1 MAESHAFAAP
11 DHRSENA
18 PQGPATASE
27 FPVLRSARMH
37 RLSNRHLLQ
46 LAGVCLAICVMAV
59 PHYFGHPG
67 RLTGQGAEQASYL
80 SGAAMGIAL
89 VSLGFLKK
97 DYSLRDVIQILTI
110 CFGLSSVSLSH
121 YVVSPENV
129 GLHEVLQR
137 AYYLPIIFA
146 ALWYGSSGGLLAAG
160 LAAILYIPHIH
171 AAWRSQPN
179 YQFNPYWEVALFF
192 VFGGLT
198 GVLSE
203 RQRMQR
209 TELQEA
215 ADRLSKEHAELQK
228 TFESLGRAERL
239 SAVGTLSAA
248 LAHEIRNP
256 LSAMSGAIEI
266 LSRQHLSSERRG
278 EFTEVIKRE
287 IARLNSL
294 LYKFLEFAQPR
305 PPVRRRTDIQ
315 DLASDVCKLLSELA
329 TARRI
334 DLIRPETEVTF
345 PKIDADPDQIK
356 QVMLNLVMNAC
367 KAMPDG
373 GKVEIFLASKPDQ
386 ITIAI
391 RDQGVGVSEQD
402 LQHIF
407 DPFYRTRNDGTGLG
421 LSIAQRIM
429 EQHGG
434 RIEVKR
440 NPERGMTFALVF
452 PVEHLANSA
461 FQGQ

>member
-1 MAESHAFAAP
+1 
-11 DHRSENA
+11 
-18 PQGPATASE
+18 
-27 FPVLRSARMH
+27 MH

-46 LAGVCLAICVMAV
+46 LTGVCLAICMMAV
-59 PHYFGHPG
+59 PHYIGRPGH
-67 RLTGQGAEQASYL
+67 LIGQGAEQASYL

-97 DYSLRDVIQILTI
+97 DYLLRDVIQVLII
-110 CFGLSSVSLSH
+110 CFGLSSVSLGH

-129 GLHEVLQR
+129 RLHEVLQR

-160 LAAILYIPHIH
+160 LADILYIPHIH

-179 YQFNPYWEVALFF
+179 YQFNQYWEVALFF

-203 RQRMQR
+203 RQRKQR
-209 TELQEA
+209 TELQES
-215 ADRLSKEHAELQK
+215 ADRLSKAHAELQK
-228 TFESLGRAERL
+228 SFESLRRADRL

-256 LSAMSGAIEI
+256 LSAMNGAIEI
-266 LSRQHLSSERRG
+266 LSRQHLSSERRS

-294 LYKFLEFAQPR
+294 LYQFLEFAQPR

-315 DLASDVCKLLSELA
+315 DLAIDVCKLLSELA

-334 DLIRPETEVTF
+334 DLILPKTEMTF

-367 KAMPDG
+367 EAMPDG
-373 GKVEIFLASKPDQ
+373 GKVEIFLASEPDQ
-386 ITIAI
+386 ITITI

-407 DPFYRTRNDGTGLG
+407 DPFYTTRNHGTGLG

-434 RIEVKR
+434 RIDVKR
-440 NPERGMTFALVF
+440 NPKRGMTFALVF

-461 FQGQ
+461 FKGQ

>member
-1 MAESHAFAAP
+1 M
-11 DHRSENA
+11 
-18 PQGPATASE
+18 
-27 FPVLRSARMH
+27 LRSARMH

-46 LAGVCLAICVMAV
+46 LTGVCLAICMMAV
-59 PHYFGHPG
+59 PHYIGRPGH
-67 RLTGQGAEQASYL
+67 LIGQGAEQASYL

-97 DYSLRDVIQILTI
+97 DYLLRDVIQVLII
-110 CFGLSSVSLSH
+110 CFGLSSVSLGH

-129 GLHEVLQR
+129 RLHEVLQR

-160 LAAILYIPHIH
+160 LADILYIPHIH

-179 YQFNPYWEVALFF
+179 YQFNQYWEVALFF

-203 RQRMQR
+203 RQRKQR
-209 TELQEA
+209 TELQES
-215 ADRLSKEHAELQK
+215 ADRLSKAHAELQK
-228 TFESLGRAERL
+228 SFESLRRADRL

-256 LSAMSGAIEI
+256 LSAMNGAIEI
-266 LSRQHLSSERRG
+266 LSRQHLSSERRS

-294 LYKFLEFAQPR
+294 LYQFLEFAQPR

-315 DLASDVCKLLSELA
+315 DLAIDVCKLLSELA

-334 DLIRPETEVTF
+334 DLILPKTEMTF

-367 KAMPDG
+367 EAMPDG
-373 GKVEIFLASKPDQ
+373 GKVEIFLASEPDQ
-386 ITIAI
+386 ITITI

-407 DPFYRTRNDGTGLG
+407 DPFYTTRNHGTGLG

-434 RIEVKR
+434 RIDVKR
-440 NPERGMTFALVF
+440 NPKRGMTFALVF

-461 FQGQ
+461 FKGQ